1 MNTKNMPVVELV
13 LFRAKAGVSQQ
24 TLIEGTQSIQM
35 WLAQQ
40 PGYIRR
46 ELLMT
51 HEGQWADLVYWNSY
65 EEAMVAGEKFM
76 SLPEAGPLE
85 SVMDV
90 TTIQMFHFHQMA
102 AFEAV
107 PVK

>member
-13 LFRAKAGVSQQ
+13 LFRAKAGVRQE

-51 HEGQWADLVYWNSY
+51 NEGQWADLVYWNSY

-76 SLPEAGPLE
+76 ALPEAASLE
-85 SVMDV
+85 SVMDE
-90 TTIQMFHFHQMA
+90 TTIQMFHFHQMEA
-102 AFEAV
+102 A